1 MGIKIPPPR
10 LCHAG
15 WPGGWLSVWDLAPAA
30 WVLQEMTGQGT
41 QDLREAGAPA
51 AWGVLHPSLN
61 S

>member
-1 MGIKIPPPR
+1 M
-10 LCHAG
+10 
-15 WPGGWLSVWDLAPAA
+15 WDLAPAA